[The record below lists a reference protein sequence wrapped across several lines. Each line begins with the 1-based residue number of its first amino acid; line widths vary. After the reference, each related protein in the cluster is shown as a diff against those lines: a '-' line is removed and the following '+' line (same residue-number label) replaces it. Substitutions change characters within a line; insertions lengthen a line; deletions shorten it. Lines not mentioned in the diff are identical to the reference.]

1 MVKSIH
7 LTLLMG
13 PVIPVPVPLQVTE
26 ALSSVQVTIGSGQR
40 SGFQLTFAVSKTS
53 LISQVLLP
61 AGAFDPGIRV
71 IIIATIGGLPNVLM
85 DGIIIRQEFSASN
98 EIGGSTLTVTG
109 EDVSLLMDLI
119 EMTGLPFPALSV
131 ELRVAAI
138 IAKYALFGLIPV
150 VIPTLF
156 PDLPLPTRE
165 IPFEK
170 GTDLAYINQL
180 AKENGYVFYV
190 SAGPVP
196 GTNIAYWGPEV
207 RIGIPQPA
215 LNVNMDAHTNV
226 ESMSFSFDGSSR
238 EQLVVVIQEPITKL
252 PIPIPIPEISLLAPP
267 LALRQAPALKL
278 KFFEGSGKFN
288 PIQAIAKG
296 LGKVSESADA
306 VSGSGQLDVLRYGR
320 LLSARGLVGVRGAGI
335 AYDGLYY
342 VKSVTHNMNVRTHD
356 YKQSFTLARN
366 GLIPLGPVVV
376 P

>member
-1 MVKSIH
+1 MVKSVH

-13 PVIPVPVPLQVTE
+13 PVVPVPVPRQVTE
-26 ALSSVQVTIGSGQR
+26 ALSSVQVTISSGQR
-40 SGFQLTFAVSKTS
+40 SGFQLSFAVSKAS

-85 DGIIIRQEFSASN
+85 DGIIIRQEFTPSN

-109 EDVSLLMDLI
+109 EDVSLLMDLV
-119 EMTGLPFPALSV
+119 EMTGLPFPAMSV

-150 VIPTLF
+150 VVPTLF
-156 PDLPLPTRE
+156 PDLPLPTKE

-170 GTDLAYINQL
+170 GTDLAYLNQL

-207 RIGIPQPA
+207 RIGVPQPA
-215 LNVNMDAHTNV
+215 LNINMDAHTNV
-226 ESMSFSFDGSSR
+226 ESLSFSFDGSSR
-238 EQLVVVIQEPITKL
+238 EQLVVIIQEPITKL
-252 PIPIPIPEISLLAPP
+252 PIPIPIPDISLLSPP
-267 LALRQAPALKL
+267 LALRQAPALKI
-278 KFFEGSGKFN
+278 KFLDEAAKLN
-288 PIQAIAKG
+288 PIQAIARG

-342 VKSVTHNMNVRTHD
+342 VKSVTHNLNVRTHD